1 MLVLAVLGLGGCLC
15 AWAQDSGSPFAV
27 GMNGHPGSAPR
38 RTSESTTELRVLSTQ
53 LALTPEQK
61 EKLRPIVIEKG
72 EQLSTVRLDEHIT
85 LEQRL
90 AKSAAIR
97 EAFRPKIEAVLT
109 PEQLEKW
116 KKLEQQGQAPAPTS
130 AAPNATPAKQQ

>member
-1 MLVLAVLGLGGCLC
+1 
-15 AWAQDSGSPFAV
+15 
-27 GMNGHPGSAPR
+27 MNGHPGSAPR
-38 RTSESTTELRVLSTQ
+38 RTLESTTELRVLSTQ

-85 LEQRL
+85 LERRL

-97 EAFRPKIEAVLT
+97 ETFRPKIEAVLT

-130 AAPNATPAKQQ
+130 APPNATPAKQQ

>member
-1 MLVLAVLGLGGCLC
+1 MS
-15 AWAQDSGSPFAV
+15 AQ
-27 GMNGHPGSAPR
+27 
-38 RTSESTTELRVLSTQ
+38 LS
-53 LALTPEQK
+53 LTPDQK

-72 EQLSTVRLDEHIT
+72 EQLDTVRLDEHIT

-116 KKLEQQGQAPAPTS
+116 KKLQQPGQPPAPTS